1 MSTDPT
7 GQSYNRRG
15 TSAQPSGSG
24 YRTEPT
30 DPSQRTRVMKPD
42 GTPLDGGTST
52 GVQPRYPNERS
63 GYPTEQ
69 TDPSQR
75 TRVMKP
81 DGTPLDGGTST
92 GLQPQRPGQRS
103 TYQPPD
109 PNNQPEGPIVGQ
121 PYNRGT
127 SAQPGSADY
136 TPPPQPQD
144 QSHNGSYHRTSY
156 TERYTERTTPQQ
168 QPQPTEQKSSSDG
181 SSYRVGNRT
190 HFVEGAYGSVAQVAP
205 TGFTSTA
212 PSSSGAVFTQL
223 RDTDAGLGSLAA
235 PAMSALGNIAK
246 GADPVKALVGSVV
259 GPLLDILVAALPP
272 LRWPL
277 DVLAGNQEAISE
289 HAMEWQGV
297 AQGIASAGGTY
308 ASSYGEVES
317 WSNPAADGYRQSLK
331 DVSIAFEAAS
341 TQCASV
347 SESITIAGQV
357 CAGVRDFIWGLVK
370 EFIMMA
376 IETGIAAFAASFISA
391 GGSVAAYM
399 ANLQANLA
407 KVMAEVSAKLFDL
420 NFWMGRAAER
430 FASLAQL
437 LGQSAM
443 ALIKLSQKQSQ
454 PLTA

>member
-1 MSTDPT
+1 MSTDTT

-15 TSAQPSGSG
+15 TSAQPGGSG
-24 YRTEPT
+24 YPPQQTDTSSTE
-30 DPSQRTRVMKPD
+30 RTRVMKPD

-52 GVQPRYPNERS
+52 GVQPR
-63 GYPTEQ
+63 
-69 TDPSQR
+69 
-75 TRVMKP
+75 
-81 DGTPLDGGTST
+81 
-92 GLQPQRPGQRS
+92 RPGERS
-103 TYQPPD
+103 TYERPD
-109 PNNQPEGPIVGQ
+109 PNNQPDGPVIGQ

-127 SAQPGSADY
+127 SAQPGPADY
-136 TPPPQPQD
+136 TPKPQPQD
-144 QSHNGSYHRTSY
+144 HTGSYHRPSY
-156 TERYTERTTPQQ
+156 TEQTSTPQP
-168 QPQPTEQKSSSDG
+168 PQPRTAEPRVSPDG

-190 HFVEGAYGSVAQVAP
+190 HFSDGAYGSMVHAP
-205 TGFTSTA
+205 VGFTSTA
-212 PSSSGAVFTQL
+212 PSSTGAVFTQL
-223 RDTDAGLGSLAA
+223 RDADTGLGSLAA
-235 PAMSALGNIAK
+235 PAMGALGDIAK

-259 GPLLDILVAALPP
+259 GPLLDVLVAALPP

-289 HAMEWQGV
+289 HAMEWRSV
-297 AQGIASAGGTY
+297 ADGISSAGNTY

-317 WSNPAADGYRQSLK
+317 WSDPAADGYRQSLR
-331 DVSIAFEAAS
+331 DVSVAFEAAS
-341 TQCASV
+341 TQCATV

-370 EFIMMA
+370 EFIIMA

-399 ANLQANLA
+399 ANFQVNLA

-420 NFWMGRAAER
+420 NFWLGRAAER

-454 PLTA
+454 PLTAR